1 MTRLACPSEL
11 ELDRAVSVGADP
23 ELAVHLDGCEVC
35 RALWDET
42 VGAVELVREL
52 PFEAPSAIHIE
63 ERRTALLAA
72 WEGVSSVRSTAPIAP
87 FSHDEAGPDD
97 PANGVSE
104 LAQAKDAAPP
114 GSRRDLRWI
123 ALTMGV
129 AATVVIAIAARPG
142 SHNPDEVTAPPRR
155 GVVHAHEGARF
166 TLAARPPDEI
176 VRLRDGVIDL
186 DVDPLS
192 AGERFRVVVGTDEVE
207 VRGTSFEVV
216 AMADHLVSVHVVHG
230 RVEVRRAGN
239 APVVLS
245 GGEAWHAPVA
255 SVLTPAPTPAPV
267 IVSPARPTPTRPAVT
282 TAPNPPR
289 VELLPAPAPP
299 PKAPDPQE
307 AAFVRGWDAM
317 RQGEY
322 GQAAAAFN
330 RAVAL
335 APDGALSEDA
345 TFWHAVAVARLHR
358 TSEAIAAFRSFL
370 DAFPVSTR
378 AGEASAMLGW
388 LLVETHELDEARRRF
403 HAAENDPNVNARASA
418 LQGLEALDGK
428 RP

>member
-1 MTRLACPSEL
+1 MTAVACPSEL

-23 ELAVHLDGCEVC
+23 ELAVHLDGCEAC

-42 VGAVELVREL
+42 VGALELVRDL
-52 PFEAPSAIHIE
+52 PFDAPSADHVE

-72 WEGVSSVRSTAPIAP
+72 WEGVPSVRLAALSAPVVAPQVQDETEPVIA
-87 FSHDEAGPDD
+87 
-97 PANGVSE
+97 
-104 LAQAKDAAPP
+104 AQAAPKRVRH
-114 GSRRDLRWI
+114 GLVWI
-123 ALTMGV
+123 ATAMGV
-129 AATVVIAIAARPG
+129 AATAVIVIAARAG
-142 SHNPDEVTAPPRR
+142 SRTPDTSQARDEATVHPRR
-155 GVVHAHEGARF
+155 GVVHPHEGARF
-166 TLAARPPDEI
+166 TLAAQPPDEI
-176 VRLRDGVIDL
+176 VRLREGVIDL
-186 DVDPLS
+186 DVDPLA

-216 AMADHLVSVHVVHG
+216 AAADHLVSVHVIHG
-230 RVEVRRAGN
+230 RVEVRRAGD
-239 APVVLS
+239 APVVLA
-245 GGEAWHAPVA
+245 GGEAWHATAA
-255 SVLTPAPTPAPV
+255 SVLAPAPTPAPV
-267 IVSPARPTPTRPAVT
+267 IASPPRPAPTRPAVT
-282 TAPNPPR
+282 IASKLPR
-289 VELLPAPAPP
+289 TELPVPAPSA
-299 PKAPDPQE
+299 KAPDPQE

-358 TSEAIAAFRSFL
+358 SSEAIAAFRSFL
-370 DAFPVSTR
+370 DAFPISTR

-388 LLVETHELDEARRRF
+388 LLVETHEIDEARRRF
-403 HAAENDPNVNARASA
+403 HAAESDPNASARASA
-418 LQGLEALDGK
+418 LQGLDALDGK